1 MEQRSCNNLHFI
13 QVRRRGLTVEVPNV
27 DSHGKPALMFKKLK
41 DIYDTENIKCES
53 ECLLVVDRTLQAV
66 EPEDNI
72 FGGCANHEV
81 NIQSDDKSDDCDFG
95 EITLKQLKNK
105 CKSKKRKPATPSSSV
120 TCLKKPNGCYLPE
133 EDDDLKVPLSHLKL
147 GIFKKANGKRRC
159 TNRNLFASPKVPVSV
174 KLEEVFEPEISQQL
188 RSVLPEVA
196 EPIADTSE
204 SEFSAYQ
211 SSDSSNC
218 SSNIQMVCK
227 LEPVAITCSEFPNV
241 VDSEENKPVLFA
253 EEQQLCTLNQIS
265 SDNSEHVESKYV
277 FPASEVPAEVS
288 NQEYG
293 CNEENSQ
300 KELLAPARSMET
312 VAAANDQS
320 LDMYDCLMNCSDTV
334 EISDQKPNIV
344 VFHVPDA
351 TVPNSTITAS
361 LHCADDVCMFG
372 DRDKEVLLSD
382 QNISSVAGS
391 VDNCISSWNFQTCS
405 GSDNCLPSLDKIDDK
420 EQRTDSCFTDAA
432 TSLISGNCLDD
443 ENQPLKYSSISE
455 EKNMALS
462 SPPPDV
468 VDQISTPELSP
479 PPERL
484 LSTRKAISPSSQER
498 LCLAMNSIDLIDDL
512 ENYRTDYQKYE
523 KQMEFSV
530 LLFLMYSKSDK
541 ISLVQCKEKLA
552 FAGHEDSERSCLAD
566 ASTSKDSERSPRPNQ
581 AKVFIGP
588 KQISRRLKIGKRS
601 SPPKGNLVKRSSPL
615 KGNLEGPRLS
625 RSLPQLSTGCT
636 SIKRCSESAI
646 AFSQRQMH
654 DIESLASKLMNELK
668 SMKDMVEDKLLF
680 EAYRTSSLKNDA
692 DEVKNAIKGATKV
705 EETTRKWLSMMT
717 RDCTRFCKIM
727 KLTQN
732 GATDSKNSVHR
743 EGRKISFADEAGGM
757 LCDFNYFEDTDPT
770 LESDSIQE
778 EDI

>member
-1 MEQRSCNNLHFI
+1 MDQRSCNNLHFI
-13 QVRRRGLTVEVPNV
+13 Q
-27 DSHGKPALMFKKLK
+27 
-41 DIYDTENIKCES
+41 
-53 ECLLVVDRTLQAV
+53 VVDRTLQAV

-72 FGGCANHEV
+72 FGSCANHEV
-81 NIQSDDKSDDCDFG
+81 NIQSDDKSDDYDFG

-105 CKSKKRKPATPSSSV
+105 CKSKKRKLATPSSSM
-120 TCLKKPNGCYLPE
+120 TCLKQPNGCYLPE
-133 EDDDLKVPLSHLKL
+133 EDDDLKVPLSHLKS

-159 TNRNLFASPKVPVSV
+159 TNRNLFASPKEPVSV

-188 RSVLPEVA
+188 KSVLPEVA

-204 SEFSAYQ
+204 SEFSVCQ

-218 SSNIQMVCK
+218 SSNIQMVSK
-227 LEPVAITCSEFPNV
+227 LEPITITCSEFPNV
-241 VDSEENKPVLFA
+241 VDSEEHKPVLFA
-253 EEQQLCTLNQIS
+253 EEQQLCTLNQIF

-277 FPASEVPAEVS
+277 FSASEVPAEVN
-288 NQEYG
+288 NQEDG
-293 CNEENSQ
+293 CNGENSQ
-300 KELLAPARSMET
+300 KVLFAPARSMET

-320 LDMYDCLMNCSDTV
+320 LD
-334 EISDQKPNIV
+334 I
-344 VFHVPDA
+344 
-351 TVPNSTITAS
+351 

-382 QNISSVAGS
+382 QNISSVDGP

-432 TSLISGNCLDD
+432 TSLISGNCLGD

-455 EKNMALS
+455 EKNMTVS

-512 ENYRTDYQKYE
+512 ENYK
-523 KQMEFSV
+523 
-530 LLFLMYSKSDK
+530 
-541 ISLVQCKEKLA
+541 CKEKLT

-680 EAYRTSSLKNDA
+680 EAYRASSLKNDA

-757 LCDFNYFEDTDPT
+757 LCHFNYFEDTDPT
-770 LESDSIQE
+770 LESDSVQE
-778 EDI
+778 DDI

>member
-1 MEQRSCNNLHFI
+1 MDQRSCNNLHFI
-13 QVRRRGLTVEVPNV
+13 Q
-27 DSHGKPALMFKKLK
+27 
-41 DIYDTENIKCES
+41 
-53 ECLLVVDRTLQAV
+53 VVDRTLQAV

-105 CKSKKRKPATPSSSV
+105 CKSKKRKLATPSSSM
-120 TCLKKPNGCYLPE
+120 TCLKQPNGCYLPD
-133 EDDDLKVPLSHLKL
+133 EDDDLKVPLSHLKS
-147 GIFKKANGKRRC
+147 GKFKKVNGKRRC
-159 TNRNLFASPKVPVSV
+159 TNRNLFASPKEPVSV

-204 SEFSAYQ
+204 SEFSVCQ

-218 SSNIQMVCK
+218 SSNIQMVSK
-227 LEPVAITCSEFPNV
+227 LEPVTITCSEFPNV

-265 SDNSEHVESKYV
+265 SDNSEHVESNYV
-277 FPASEVPAEVS
+277 FSASEVPAEVN
-288 NQEYG
+288 NQEDG
-293 CNEENSQ
+293 CNGENSQ
-300 KELLAPARSMET
+300 KELFAPARSMET

-320 LDMYDCLMNCSDTV
+320 LD
-334 EISDQKPNIV
+334 I
-344 VFHVPDA
+344 
-351 TVPNSTITAS
+351 

-382 QNISSVAGS
+382 QNISSVDGPD
-391 VDNCISSWNFQTCS
+391 DNCISSWNFQTCS

-432 TSLISGNCLDD
+432 TSLISGNCLGD

-455 EKNMALS
+455 EKNMTLS

-512 ENYRTDYQKYE
+512 ENYK
-523 KQMEFSV
+523 
-530 LLFLMYSKSDK
+530 
-541 ISLVQCKEKLA
+541 CKEKLT

-757 LCDFNYFEDTDPT
+757 LCHFNYFEDTDPT
-770 LESDSIQE
+770 LESDSVQE
-778 EDI
+778 DDI

>member
-1 MEQRSCNNLHFI
+1 MDQRSCNNLHFI

-53 ECLLVVDRTLQAV
+53 ECLQVVDRTLQAV

-72 FGGCANHEV
+72 FGSCANHEV
-81 NIQSDDKSDDCDFG
+81 NIQSDDKSDDYDFG

-105 CKSKKRKPATPSSSV
+105 CKSKKRKLATPSSSM
-120 TCLKKPNGCYLPE
+120 TCLKQPNGCYLPE
-133 EDDDLKVPLSHLKL
+133 EDDDLKVPLSHLKS

-159 TNRNLFASPKVPVSV
+159 TNRNLFASPKEPVSV

-188 RSVLPEVA
+188 KSVLPEVA

-204 SEFSAYQ
+204 SEFSVCQ

-218 SSNIQMVCK
+218 SSNIQMVSK
-227 LEPVAITCSEFPNV
+227 LEPITITCSEFPNV
-241 VDSEENKPVLFA
+241 VDSEEHKPVLFA
-253 EEQQLCTLNQIS
+253 EEQQLCTLNQIF

-277 FPASEVPAEVS
+277 FSASEVPAEVN
-288 NQEYG
+288 NQEDG
-293 CNEENSQ
+293 CNGENSQ
-300 KELLAPARSMET
+300 KVLFAPARSMET

-320 LDMYDCLMNCSDTV
+320 LDMYDCLTNCSDTV

-351 TVPNSTITAS
+351 TVPNRVITAS

-382 QNISSVAGS
+382 QNISSVDGP

-432 TSLISGNCLDD
+432 TSLISGNCLGD

-455 EKNMALS
+455 EKNMTVS

-512 ENYRTDYQKYE
+512 ENYK
-523 KQMEFSV
+523 
-530 LLFLMYSKSDK
+530 
-541 ISLVQCKEKLA
+541 CKEKLT

-680 EAYRTSSLKNDA
+680 EAYRASSLKNDA

-757 LCDFNYFEDTDPT
+757 LCHFNYFEDTDPT
-770 LESDSIQE
+770 LESDSVQE
-778 EDI
+778 DDI

>member
-13 QVRRRGLTVEVPNV
+13 Q
-27 DSHGKPALMFKKLK
+27 
-41 DIYDTENIKCES
+41 
-53 ECLLVVDRTLQAV
+53 VVDRTLQAV

-81 NIQSDDKSDDCDFG
+81 NIQSDDCDFG

-105 CKSKKRKPATPSSSV
+105 CKSKKRKLATPSSSM
-120 TCLKKPNGCYLPE
+120 TCLKQPNGCYLPD
-133 EDDDLKVPLSHLKL
+133 EDDDLKVPLSHLKS

-159 TNRNLFASPKVPVSV
+159 TNRNLFASPKEPVSV

-204 SEFSAYQ
+204 SEFSVCQ

-218 SSNIQMVCK
+218 SSNIQMVSK
-227 LEPVAITCSEFPNV
+227 LEPVTITCSEFPNDA
-241 VDSEENKPVLFA
+241 DSEENKPVLFA

-277 FPASEVPAEVS
+277 FSASEVPAEVN
-288 NQEYG
+288 NQEDG
-293 CNEENSQ
+293 CNGENSQ
-300 KELLAPARSMET
+300 KELFAPARSMET

-382 QNISSVAGS
+382 QNISSVDGP

-432 TSLISGNCLDD
+432 TSLISGNCLGD
-443 ENQPLKYSSISE
+443 ENRPLKYSSISE
-455 EKNMALS
+455 EKNMTLS

-512 ENYRTDYQKYE
+512 ENYK
-523 KQMEFSV
+523 
-530 LLFLMYSKSDK
+530 
-541 ISLVQCKEKLA
+541 CKEKLT

-757 LCDFNYFEDTDPT
+757 LCHFNYFEDTDPT
-770 LESDSIQE
+770 LESDSVQE

>member
-1 MEQRSCNNLHFI
+1 MDQRSCNNLHFI

-53 ECLLVVDRTLQAV
+53 ECLQVVDRTLQAV

-72 FGGCANHEV
+72 FGSCANHEV
-81 NIQSDDKSDDCDFG
+81 NIQSDDKSDDYDFG

-105 CKSKKRKPATPSSSV
+105 CKSKKRKLATPSSSM
-120 TCLKKPNGCYLPE
+120 TCLKQPNGCYLPE
-133 EDDDLKVPLSHLKL
+133 EDDDLKVPLSHLKS

-159 TNRNLFASPKVPVSV
+159 TNRNLFASPKEPVSV

-188 RSVLPEVA
+188 KSVLPEVA

-204 SEFSAYQ
+204 SEFSVCQ

-218 SSNIQMVCK
+218 SSNIQMVSK
-227 LEPVAITCSEFPNV
+227 LEPITITCSEFPNV
-241 VDSEENKPVLFA
+241 VDSEEHKPVLFA
-253 EEQQLCTLNQIS
+253 EEQQLCTLNQIF

-277 FPASEVPAEVS
+277 FSASEVPAEVN
-288 NQEYG
+288 NQEDG
-293 CNEENSQ
+293 CNGENSQ
-300 KELLAPARSMET
+300 KVLFAPARSMET

-320 LDMYDCLMNCSDTV
+320 LD
-334 EISDQKPNIV
+334 I
-344 VFHVPDA
+344 
-351 TVPNSTITAS
+351 

-382 QNISSVAGS
+382 QNISSVDGP

-432 TSLISGNCLDD
+432 TSLISGNCLGD

-455 EKNMALS
+455 EKNMTVS

-512 ENYRTDYQKYE
+512 ENYK
-523 KQMEFSV
+523 
-530 LLFLMYSKSDK
+530 
-541 ISLVQCKEKLA
+541 CKEKLT

-680 EAYRTSSLKNDA
+680 EAYRASSLKNDA

-757 LCDFNYFEDTDPT
+757 LCHFNYFEDTDPT
-770 LESDSIQE
+770 LESDSVQE
-778 EDI
+778 DDI

>member
-1 MEQRSCNNLHFI
+1 MEQISCNNLHFI
-13 QVRRRGLTVEVPNV
+13 QVRRRGLTVKVPNV
-27 DSHGKPALMFKKLK
+27 DSHGKPALIFKKLK

-53 ECLLVVDRTLQAV
+53 ECLQVAV

-72 FGGCANHEV
+72 LGGWANHEV

-95 EITLKQLKNK
+95 EITLKQLKKK
-105 CKSKKRKPATPSSSV
+105 CKSKKRKPATPSSSM
-120 TCLKKPNGCYLPE
+120 TCLKQPNGCYLPE
-133 EDDDLKVPLSHLKL
+133 EDDDLKVPLSHLKS

-159 TNRNLFASPKVPVSV
+159 TNRNLFASPKEPVSV
-174 KLEEVFEPEISQQL
+174 KIEEVFEPEISQQL
-188 RSVLPEVA
+188 RSVLPEEA

-204 SEFSAYQ
+204 SEFSMCQ

-218 SSNIQMVCK
+218 SFNILMVSK
-227 LEPVAITCSEFPNV
+227 LEPVTITHSEFPN

-253 EEQQLCTLNQIS
+253 EEQQQLCTLNQIS
-265 SDNSEHVESKYV
+265 TDYLEHVESKYV
-277 FPASEVPAEVS
+277 FSASEVPAEVN
-288 NQEYG
+288 NQEDG
-293 CNEENSQ
+293 CNGENSQ
-300 KELLAPARSMET
+300 KELFAPARSMEIA
-312 VAAANDQS
+312 AAANDQS
-320 LDMYDCLMNCSDTV
+320 VDMYDCLTNCSDTV
-334 EISDQKPNIV
+334 KISDQKPNNV
-344 VFHVPDA
+344 VFHVPDT
-351 TVPNSTITAS
+351 TVPNSSITAS
-361 LHCADDVCMFG
+361 HCADDVCMFG
-372 DRDKEVLLSD
+372 ARDEEVLLSNK
-382 QNISSVAGS
+382 NISSVDEPA
-391 VDNCISSWNFQTCS
+391 DNCISSWNFQTCS

-420 EQRTDSCFTDAA
+420 EQHTDSCFPDAA
-432 TSLISGNCLDD
+432 TSFISGNCLGD
-443 ENQPLKYSSISE
+443 ENQLLKHSSISE
-455 EKNMALS
+455 EKNMTVS

-468 VDQISTPELSP
+468 VDQISAPELSP

-512 ENYRTDYQKYE
+512 ENYK
-523 KQMEFSV
+523 
-530 LLFLMYSKSDK
+530 
-541 ISLVQCKEKLA
+541 CKEKLT
-552 FAGHEDSERSCLAD
+552 FAGHEDSDRSSLAD
-566 ASTSKDSERSPRPNQ
+566 ASTSKDSERSPRSNQ

-615 KGNLEGPRLS
+615 KSNLEGPRLS

-636 SIKRCSESAI
+636 SMKRCSESAI

-692 DEVKNAIKGATKV
+692 DEVKNAIKSATKV

-732 GATDSKNSVHR
+732 GSTDSKNSVHR
-743 EGRKISFADEAGGM
+743 EGRKISFADEAGGT
-757 LCDFNYFEDTDPT
+757 LCHFNYFEDSDPT
-770 LESDSIQE
+770 LESDSVQE

>member
-13 QVRRRGLTVEVPNV
+13 Q
-27 DSHGKPALMFKKLK
+27 
-41 DIYDTENIKCES
+41 
-53 ECLLVVDRTLQAV
+53 VVDRTLQAV

-72 FGGCANHEV
+72 FGGWANHEV

-95 EITLKQLKNK
+95 EITLTQLKKK
-105 CKSKKRKPATPSSSV
+105 CKSKKRKLATPSSSM
-120 TCLKKPNGCYLPE
+120 TCLKQPNGCYLPE
-133 EDDDLKVPLSHLKL
+133 EDDDLKVPLSHLKS

-159 TNRNLFASPKVPVSV
+159 TNRNLFASPKEPVSV
-174 KLEEVFEPEISQQL
+174 KIEEVFEPEISQQL

-204 SEFSAYQ
+204 SEFSMCQ

-218 SSNIQMVCK
+218 SSNILMVSK
-227 LEPVAITCSEFPNV
+227 LEPVTITHSEFPN

-253 EEQQLCTLNQIS
+253 EEQQQLCTLNQIS
-265 SDNSEHVESKYV
+265 TDYLDHVESKYV
-277 FPASEVPAEVS
+277 LSASEVPAEVN
-288 NQEYG
+288 NQEDG

-300 KELLAPARSMET
+300 KELFAPARSMEIA
-312 VAAANDQS
+312 AAANDQS
-320 LDMYDCLMNCSDTV
+320 VDMYDCLTNCSDTV
-334 EISDQKPNIV
+334 KISDQKPNNV

-372 DRDKEVLLSD
+372 DRDEEVLLSNK
-382 QNISSVAGS
+382 NISSVDEPA
-391 VDNCISSWNFQTCS
+391 DNCISSWNFQTCS

-420 EQRTDSCFTDAA
+420 EQHTDSCFPDAA
-432 TSLISGNCLDD
+432 TSFISGNCLGD
-443 ENQPLKYSSISE
+443 ENQLLKHSSISE
-455 EKNMALS
+455 EKNMTVS

-468 VDQISTPELSP
+468 VDQISAPELSP

-512 ENYRTDYQKYE
+512 ENYK
-523 KQMEFSV
+523 
-530 LLFLMYSKSDK
+530 
-541 ISLVQCKEKLA
+541 CKEKLT
-552 FAGHEDSERSCLAD
+552 FVGHEDSDRSCLAD

-615 KGNLEGPRLS
+615 KSNLEGPRLS

-636 SIKRCSESAI
+636 SMKRCSESAI

-732 GATDSKNSVHR
+732 GSTDSKNSVHR
-743 EGRKISFADEAGGM
+743 EGRKISFADEAGGT
-757 LCDFNYFEDTDPT
+757 LCHFNYFEDSDPT
-770 LESDSIQE
+770 LESDSVQE

>member
-13 QVRRRGLTVEVPNV
+13 Q
-27 DSHGKPALMFKKLK
+27 
-41 DIYDTENIKCES
+41 
-53 ECLLVVDRTLQAV
+53 VVDRTLQAV

-72 FGGCANHEV
+72 FGGWANHEV

-95 EITLKQLKNK
+95 EITLKQLKKK
-105 CKSKKRKPATPSSSV
+105 CKSKKRKLATPSSSM
-120 TCLKKPNGCYLPE
+120 TCLKQPNGCYLPE

-147 GIFKKANGKRRC
+147 GIFKKANGKRKC
-159 TNRNLFASPKVPVSV
+159 TNRNLFASPKEPVSV
-174 KLEEVFEPEISQQL
+174 KIEEVFEPEISQQL

-204 SEFSAYQ
+204 SEFSMCQ

-218 SSNIQMVCK
+218 SSNILMVSK
-227 LEPVAITCSEFPNV
+227 LEPVTITHSEFPN

-253 EEQQLCTLNQIS
+253 EEQQQLCTLNQIS
-265 SDNSEHVESKYV
+265 TDYLEHVESIYV
-277 FPASEVPAEVS
+277 FSASEVPAEVN
-288 NQEYG
+288 NQEDG

-300 KELLAPARSMET
+300 KELFAPARSMEIA
-312 VAAANDQS
+312 AAANDQS
-320 LDMYDCLMNCSDTV
+320 ADMYDCLTNCSDTV
-334 EISDQKPNIV
+334 KISDQKPNNV

-372 DRDKEVLLSD
+372 DRDEEVLLSNK
-382 QNISSVAGS
+382 NISSVDEPA
-391 VDNCISSWNFQTCS
+391 DNCISSWNFQTCS

-420 EQRTDSCFTDAA
+420 EQHTNSCFPDAA
-432 TSLISGNCLDD
+432 TSFISGNCLGD
-443 ENQPLKYSSISE
+443 ENQLLKHSSIPE
-455 EKNMALS
+455 EKNMTVS

-468 VDQISTPELSP
+468 VDQISAPELSP

-512 ENYRTDYQKYE
+512 ENYK
-523 KQMEFSV
+523 
-530 LLFLMYSKSDK
+530 
-541 ISLVQCKEKLA
+541 CKEKLT
-552 FAGHEDSERSCLAD
+552 FAGHEDSDRSCLAD

-615 KGNLEGPRLS
+615 KSNLEGPRLS

-636 SIKRCSESAI
+636 SMKRCSESAI

-732 GATDSKNSVHR
+732 GSTDSKNSVHR
-743 EGRKISFADEAGGM
+743 EGRKISFADEAGGT
-757 LCDFNYFEDTDPT
+757 LCHFNYFEDSDPT
-770 LESDSIQE
+770 LESDSVQE

>member
-13 QVRRRGLTVEVPNV
+13 Q
-27 DSHGKPALMFKKLK
+27 
-41 DIYDTENIKCES
+41 
-53 ECLLVVDRTLQAV
+53 VVDRTLQAV

-72 FGGCANHEV
+72 FGGWANHEV

-95 EITLKQLKNK
+95 EITLKQLKKK
-105 CKSKKRKPATPSSSV
+105 CKSKKRKLATPSSSM
-120 TCLKKPNGCYLPE
+120 TCLKQPNGCYLPE
-133 EDDDLKVPLSHLKL
+133 EDDDLKVPLSHLKS

-159 TNRNLFASPKVPVSV
+159 TNRNLFASPKEPVSV
-174 KLEEVFEPEISQQL
+174 KIEEVFEPEISQQL

-204 SEFSAYQ
+204 AEFSMCQ

-218 SSNIQMVCK
+218 SSNILMVSK
-227 LEPVAITCSEFPNV
+227 LDPVTITHSEFPN

-253 EEQQLCTLNQIS
+253 EEQQQLCTLNQIS
-265 SDNSEHVESKYV
+265 TDYLEHVESKYV
-277 FPASEVPAEVS
+277 FSASEVPAEVN
-288 NQEYG
+288 NQEDG

-300 KELLAPARSMET
+300 KELFASARSMEIA
-312 VAAANDQS
+312 AAANDQS
-320 LDMYDCLMNCSDTV
+320 VDMYDCLTNCSDTV
-334 EISDQKPNIV
+334 KISDQKPNNV

-372 DRDKEVLLSD
+372 DRDEEVLLSNK
-382 QNISSVAGS
+382 NISSVDEPA
-391 VDNCISSWNFQTCS
+391 DNCISSWNFQTCS

-420 EQRTDSCFTDAA
+420 EQHTDSCFPDAA
-432 TSLISGNCLDD
+432 TSFISGNCLGD
-443 ENQPLKYSSISE
+443 ENQLLKHSSISE
-455 EKNMALS
+455 EKNMTVS

-468 VDQISTPELSP
+468 VDQISAPELSP

-512 ENYRTDYQKYE
+512 ENYK
-523 KQMEFSV
+523 
-530 LLFLMYSKSDK
+530 
-541 ISLVQCKEKLA
+541 CKEKLT
-552 FAGHEDSERSCLAD
+552 FAGHEDSDRSCLVD
-566 ASTSKDSERSPRPNQ
+566 ASTSKDSERSPRPKQ

-615 KGNLEGPRLS
+615 KSNLEGPRLS

-636 SIKRCSESAI
+636 SMKRCSESAI

-732 GATDSKNSVHR
+732 GSTDSKNSVHR
-743 EGRKISFADEAGGM
+743 EGRKISFADEAGGT
-757 LCDFNYFEDTDPT
+757 LCHFNYFEDSDPT
-770 LESDSIQE
+770 LESDSVQE

>member
-1 MEQRSCNNLHFI
+1 MDQRSCNNLHFI
-13 QVRRRGLTVEVPNV
+13 Q
-27 DSHGKPALMFKKLK
+27 
-41 DIYDTENIKCES
+41 
-53 ECLLVVDRTLQAV
+53 VVDRTLQAV

-72 FGGCANHEV
+72 FGSCANHEV
-81 NIQSDDKSDDCDFG
+81 NIQSDDKSDDYDFG

-105 CKSKKRKPATPSSSV
+105 CKSKKRKLATPSSSM
-120 TCLKKPNGCYLPE
+120 TCLKQPNGCYLPE
-133 EDDDLKVPLSHLKL
+133 EDDDLKVPLSHLKS

-159 TNRNLFASPKVPVSV
+159 TNRNLFASPKEPVSV

-188 RSVLPEVA
+188 KSVLPEVA

-204 SEFSAYQ
+204 SEFSVCQ

-218 SSNIQMVCK
+218 SSNIQMVSK
-227 LEPVAITCSEFPNV
+227 LEPITITCSEFPNV
-241 VDSEENKPVLFA
+241 VDSEEHKPVLFA
-253 EEQQLCTLNQIS
+253 EEQQLCTLNQIF

-277 FPASEVPAEVS
+277 FSASEVPAEVN
-288 NQEYG
+288 NQEDG
-293 CNEENSQ
+293 CNGENSQ
-300 KELLAPARSMET
+300 KVLFAPARSMET

-320 LDMYDCLMNCSDTV
+320 LDMYDCLTNCSDTV

-351 TVPNSTITAS
+351 TVPNRVITAS

-382 QNISSVAGS
+382 QNISSVDGP

-432 TSLISGNCLDD
+432 TSLISGNCLGD

-455 EKNMALS
+455 EKNMTVS

-512 ENYRTDYQKYE
+512 ENYK
-523 KQMEFSV
+523 
-530 LLFLMYSKSDK
+530 
-541 ISLVQCKEKLA
+541 CKEKLT

-680 EAYRTSSLKNDA
+680 EAYRASSLKNDA

-757 LCDFNYFEDTDPT
+757 LCHFNYFEDTDPT
-770 LESDSIQE
+770 LESDSVQE
-778 EDI
+778 DDI

>member
-13 QVRRRGLTVEVPNV
+13 Q
-27 DSHGKPALMFKKLK
+27 
-41 DIYDTENIKCES
+41 
-53 ECLLVVDRTLQAV
+53 VVDRTLQAV

-105 CKSKKRKPATPSSSV
+105 CKSKKRKLATPSSSM

-133 EDDDLKVPLSHLKL
+133 EDDDLKVPLSHLKS

-159 TNRNLFASPKVPVSV
+159 TNRNLFASPKEPVSV

-204 SEFSAYQ
+204 SEFSVCQ
-211 SSDSSNC
+211 NSDSSNC
-218 SSNIQMVCK
+218 SSNIQMVSK
-227 LEPVAITCSEFPNV
+227 LEPVTITCSEFPNV

-265 SDNSEHVESKYV
+265 SDNSEHVESNYV
-277 FPASEVPAEVS
+277 FPASEVPAEVY

-293 CNEENSQ
+293 CNGENSQ
-300 KELLAPARSMET
+300 KELLAPERSMET

-351 TVPNSTITAS
+351 MVPNSTITAS

-382 QNISSVAGS
+382 QNISSVDGP
-391 VDNCISSWNFQTCS
+391 VDNCISLWNFQTCS

-432 TSLISGNCLDD
+432 TSLISGNCLGD

-455 EKNMALS
+455 EKNMTLS

-468 VDQISTPELSP
+468 VDKISTPELSP

-512 ENYRTDYQKYE
+512 ENYK
-523 KQMEFSV
+523 
-530 LLFLMYSKSDK
+530 
-541 ISLVQCKEKLA
+541 CKEKLT

-732 GATDSKNSVHR
+732 GAADSKNSVHR

-757 LCDFNYFEDTDPT
+757 LCHFNYFEDTDPT